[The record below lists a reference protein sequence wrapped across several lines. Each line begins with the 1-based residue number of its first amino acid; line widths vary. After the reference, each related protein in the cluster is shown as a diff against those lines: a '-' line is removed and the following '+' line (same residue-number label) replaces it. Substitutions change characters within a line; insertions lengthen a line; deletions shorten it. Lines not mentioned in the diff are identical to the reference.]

1 MKFLREQQGQPA
13 KGVEFWFEFLFL
25 QEIVNFLIDV
35 FEHGGEF
42 LHPLKNAELGIIV
55 DFHEV
60 ISDVSHQIGEAI
72 ECISFG
78 MF

>member
-13 KGVEFWFEFLFL
+13 KGVEFRFEFLFL
-25 QEIVNFLIDV
+25 QEIVHFLIDV
-35 FEHGGEF
+35 FEDGGEF
-42 LHPLKNAELGIIV
+42 LHPLNNAELGVIV
-55 DFHEV
+55 DFHEI
-60 ISDVSHQIGEAI
+60 ISNVSHQIGETI